1 MFTGII
7 EHIGTIKKIDA
18 KKNLLVFSIDL
29 GPLAK
34 KVRLGDSVSVSGVCL
49 TVASKKATVAKF

>member
-7 EHIGTIKKIDA
+7 EHIGIIKKINS
-18 KKNLLVFSIDL
+18 KKNLMVFGIDL

-49 TVASKKATVAKF
+49 TVASKKVPRRKL